1 MGYTT
6 IRERER
12 GKEEIELEMS
22 AIFNFFFIIIVF
34 QHFLIRNIEAE
45 LYVWYECWTKKLSL
59 SFRNEYSWFVRQRY
73 LSMSLILSSL
83 SHTHSLFLF
92 DASFSDNQEQRKS
105 DYTAQYMQMWK
116 ENYVSNIIPSIC
128 VKFTL
133 SCEKSFFLFCS
144 RCHLISVRLHPLF
157 A

>member
-1 MGYTT
+1 
-6 IRERER
+6 
-12 GKEEIELEMS
+12 MS
-22 AIFNFFFIIIVF
+22 AIFNFFFIVIVF

-59 SFRNEYSWFVRQRY
+59 SFRNEYSWFVRQRC
-73 LSMSLILSSL
+73 LSKSLILSS
-83 SHTHSLFLF
+83 HSLF
-92 DASFSDNQEQRKS
+92 DASYSDNQEQRKS

-133 SCEKSFFLFCS
+133 SYEKSFFFVLFTVPFNFS
-144 RCHLISVRLHPLF
+144 LAASIIRLMRLSLSNEIETQLTQWICWN
-157 A
+157 